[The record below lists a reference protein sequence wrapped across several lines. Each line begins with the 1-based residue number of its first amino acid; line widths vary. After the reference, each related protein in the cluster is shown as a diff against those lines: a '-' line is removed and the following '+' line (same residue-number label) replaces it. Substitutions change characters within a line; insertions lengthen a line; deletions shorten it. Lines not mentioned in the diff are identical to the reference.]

1 MPVEH
6 NRHYAKFAIMAAHP
20 QFLPPPQRMPAF
32 HLAPSHFGDHY
43 RAAIASTAIVAA
55 DPSTAPPASTG
66 PPRAAQSSGICPRT
80 PSAHPAHS

>member
-1 MPVEH
+1 MSGEH
-6 NRHYAKFAIMAAHP
+6 NRHYAKFGIMAAHP

-55 DPSTAPPASTG
+55 DPSTAPPASTEL
-66 PPRAAQSSGICPRT
+66 PWPAQSSGICPRT